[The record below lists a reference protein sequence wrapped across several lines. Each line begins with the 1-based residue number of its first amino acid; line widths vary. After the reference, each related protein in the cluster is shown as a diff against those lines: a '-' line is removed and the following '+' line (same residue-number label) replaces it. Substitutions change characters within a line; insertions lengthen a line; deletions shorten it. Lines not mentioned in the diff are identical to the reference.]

1 MKRHPFNIFSLI
13 TGVVLV
19 VLAAWAV
26 WIAVPLRGSYVIDF
40 SRWLVPAAAIV
51 VGAALLSPLFT
62 PNRNK
67 KNHEDEIGDAT
78 PGVATDPPPDHP

>member
-19 VLAAWAV
+19 MLAAWAV
-26 WIAVPLRGSYVIDF
+26 WIAVPLQGSYVIDF

-51 VGAALLSPLFT
+51 VGAALLSPLFKPKNDKKT
-62 PNRNK
+62 P
-67 KNHEDEIGDAT
+67 EDEVQEDEPEVSVDA
-78 PGVATDPPPDHP
+78 P

>member
-1 MKRHPFNIFSLI
+1 MKRHPFNFFSLI

-19 VLAAWAV
+19 LVAAWAV
-26 WIAVPLRGSYVIDF
+26 WIAVPLKGSFIIDF

-62 PNRNK
+62 RRKNK
-67 KNHEDEIGDAT
+67 KAPEDEIQEYEPEVSVDA
-78 PGVATDPPPDHP
+78 P

>member
-62 PNRNK
+62 PRKNK
-67 KNHEDEIGDAT
+67 KTPGDEIEDGAS
-78 PGVATDPPPDHP
+78 GMATDPPPDRP

>member
-26 WIAVPLRGSYVIDF
+26 WIAVPLRGSYIIDF

-51 VGAALLSPLFT
+51 VGAALVSPLFT
-62 PNRNK
+62 GRKNK
-67 KNHEDEIGDAT
+67 KTPEDEIQEDK
-78 PGVATDPPPDHP
+78 PEVSVDSL